1 MGVPH
6 LPVIFRSA
14 SSAGCM
20 VRRAAVARSGLTV
33 HFLYVLSARV
43 LCGRAAWHDG
53 RQYLV
58 KHQVLEYCRHH
69 FCERVSGFAP
79 TLLKAL

>member
-33 HFLYVLSARV
+33 HFLYVLSARDTWV
-43 LCGRAAWHDG
+43 WRVRV
-53 RQYLV
+53 RQR
-58 KHQVLEYCRHH
+58 EP
-69 FCERVSGFAP
+69 FAI
-79 TLLKAL
+79 